1 MTTNQYSPLFKLTV
15 KFLKYF
21 LLAIFAFVI
30 TCILSMSFGALDFV
44 AALLPFIGNWFYK
57 LGVILLCLMTITVI
71 LESLR

>member
-1 MTTNQYSPLFKLTV
+1 MTTNHYSPLFKLTA

-30 TCILSMSFGALDFV
+30 TCILSMSFGALDIVAVLLLFV
-44 AALLPFIGNWFYK
+44 GNWFYK
-57 LGVILLCLMTITVI
+57 LAVILLCLMTVTVI